1 MKAVDV
7 KSRVLENWTEFLMC
21 RGGEGWPEDP
31 RPVGEGREFL
41 CLLILAM
48 YTTCY
53 RGEGHVLH
61 VLSIVTTVVPK
72 ILHKS
77 CIQVAQI
84 DKEISTWV
92 PQNHFLLLCA
102 STVMKVVL

>member
-53 RGEGHVLH
+53 RGGG
-61 VLSIVTTVVPK
+61 VTSYTFSV
-72 ILHKS
+72 
-77 CIQVAQI
+77 
-84 DKEISTWV
+84 
-92 PQNHFLLLCA
+92 
-102 STVMKVVL
+102 